1 MTDKP
6 LDSIAQSCYDPS
18 NRNDPALLS
27 TVGVVSAT
35 YVGGHTMQ
43 DHTPLGY
50 AYATP
55 TPQENHQSFVA
66 RPPLS
71 ARVVFA
77 RKGGAV

>member
-1 MTDKP
+1 MLVDP
-6 LDSIAQSCYDPS
+6 AAQILYNCS

-27 TVGVVSAT
+27 TVGVVSQHERGVSA
-35 YVGGHTMQ
+35 MNNP
-43 DHTPLGY
+43 TPLGY

-66 RPPLS
+66 LPPLS

-77 RKGGAV
+77 RKGGAR